1 LILAIEPPD
10 KIRTVFTSFRAD
22 LSKAAERD
30 EGAKTTLEECE
41 KMMGELPPD
50 TSELDK
56 ESAVVVET
64 T

>member
-1 LILAIEPPD
+1 
-10 KIRTVFTSFRAD
+10 